1 MKVVDGDS
9 HFIEPLDVY
18 PRYIDPAFR
27 ERAMRVER
35 DPDSGKQRMLV
46 DGKPMRLGSR
56 DIDEMLSIIVGYG
69 QKEEG
74 SALDEFDRSLM
85 SGGDWQNMDKRV
97 QFLDAEG
104 IDYQVLF
111 PTLGLLWEGEVQ
123 DPALAAALCRAY
135 NTWAFEVCAGR
146 LDRLFPS
153 AHISLRDPELAVDEV
168 QRVAR
173 LGAHSIMLG
182 SAPVAGRSFGH
193 ADYDPIWAAAQDANV
208 AVTIHPAGNKE
219 YLGSAWYKHRN
230 PGFMFI
236 SMNVIQDP
244 RMSLST
250 MVYDGVFE
258 RFPEL
263 RVATVE
269 SMGSWVGEWIE
280 RFDYRYQYM
289 RHTSQMKRPI
299 REYFARNI
307 WINADPSEKLLP
319 YIVQFV
325 GDEKFFVGSDY
336 PHAEG
341 FTQPIQTMRGLLSD
355 LPAASLDRILG
366 TNAAAFYRIGA

>member
-1 MKVVDGDS
+1 MKIVDGDS
-9 HFIEPLDVY
+9 HFIEPLDLY
-18 PRYIDPAFR
+18 LQYIDPEYR
-27 ERAMRVER
+27 DRAMHVAQ
-35 DPDSGKQRMLV
+35 DPASGKQQMFV
-46 DGKPMRLGSR
+46 DGKRLRLGTK
-56 DIDEMLSIIVGYG
+56 DIDEMLSIVVGYG

-74 SALDEFDRSLM
+74 SALNEFDRSLM
-85 SGGDWQNMDKRV
+85 AGGDWQNMDKRV

-104 IDYQVLF
+104 LDYQILF

-123 DPALAAALCRAY
+123 DPGLAAALCRAY
-135 NTWAFEVCAGR
+135 NTWAFEVCSGH
-146 LDRLFPS
+146 LDRLFPA
-153 AHISLRDPELAVDEV
+153 AHISLRDPALAVQEV
-168 QRVAR
+168 RRVAK
-173 LGAHSIMLG
+173 LGAHTIMVG
-182 SAPVAGRSFGH
+182 SAPVNGKSFGH
-193 ADYDPIWAAAQDANV
+193 EDYDPIWAVAEDANV

-219 YLGSAWYKHRN
+219 YLGSAWYKNRN

-236 SMNVIQDP
+236 SMNNIQDP

-250 MVYDGVFE
+250 MIYDGVFE

-263 RVATVE
+263 RAATVE

-307 WINADPSEKLLP
+307 WINADPSEKLFPL
-319 YIVQFV
+319 IVQFV

-341 FTQPIQTMRGLLSD
+341 FTKPIETMRGLLSG

-366 TNAAAFYRIGA
+366 ANAAAFYGI

>member
-1 MKVVDGDS
+1 MKIVDGDS
-9 HFIEPLDVY
+9 HFIEPLDLY
-18 PRYIDPAFR
+18 LQYIDPEYR
-27 ERAMRVER
+27 DRAMHVAE
-35 DPDSGKQRMLV
+35 DPMSGKQQMFV
-46 DGKPMRLGSR
+46 DGKRMRLGTK

-74 SALDEFDRSLM
+74 SALNEFDRSLM

-104 IDYQVLF
+104 LDYQILF

-123 DPALAAALCRAY
+123 DPGLAAALCRAY
-135 NTWAFEVCAGR
+135 NTWAFEVCSGH
-146 LDRLFPS
+146 LDRLFPA
-153 AHISLRDPELAVDEV
+153 AHISLRDSALAVQEI
-168 QRVAR
+168 QRVAK
-173 LGAHSIMLG
+173 LGAHTIMVG
-182 SAPVAGRSFGH
+182 SAPVNGKSFGH
-193 ADYDPIWAAAQDANV
+193 EDYDPIWAAAEDANV

-219 YLGSAWYKHRN
+219 YLGSAWYKNRN

-236 SMNVIQDP
+236 SMGNIQDP

-250 MVYDGVFE
+250 MIYDGVFE

-263 RVATVE
+263 RAATVE

-307 WINADPSEKLLP
+307 WINADPSEKLFPL
-319 YIVQFV
+319 IVQFV

-341 FTQPIQTMRGLLSD
+341 FTKPIETMRGLLSG
-355 LPAASLDRILG
+355 LPAASLDKILG
-366 TNAAAFYRIGA
+366 ANAAAFYGI

>member
-1 MKVVDGDS
+1 MKIVDGDS
-9 HFIEPLDVY
+9 HFIEPLDLY
-18 PRYIDPAFR
+18 LQYIDPEYR
-27 ERAMRVER
+27 DRAMHVAE
-35 DPDSGKQRMLV
+35 DPTSGKQQMFV
-46 DGKPMRLGSR
+46 DGKRMRLGTK

-74 SALDEFDRSLM
+74 SALNEFDRSLM

-104 IDYQVLF
+104 LDHQILF

-123 DPALAAALCRAY
+123 DPGLAAALCRAY
-135 NTWAFEVCAGR
+135 NTWAFEVCSGH
-146 LDRLFPS
+146 LDRLFPA
-153 AHISLRDPELAVDEV
+153 AHISLRDSALAVQEI
-168 QRVAR
+168 QRVAK
-173 LGAHSIMLG
+173 LGAHTIMVG
-182 SAPVAGRSFGH
+182 SAPVNGKSFGH
-193 ADYDPIWAAAQDANV
+193 EDYDPIWAAAEDANV

-219 YLGSAWYKHRN
+219 YLGSAWYKNRN

-236 SMNVIQDP
+236 SMGNIQDP

-250 MVYDGVFE
+250 MIYDGVFE

-263 RVATVE
+263 RAATVE

-307 WINADPSEKLLP
+307 WINADPSEKLFPL
-319 YIVQFV
+319 IVQFV

-341 FTQPIQTMRGLLSD
+341 FTKPIETMRGLLSG
-355 LPAASLDRILG
+355 LPAASLDKILG
-366 TNAAAFYRIGA
+366 ANAAAFYGI

>member
-1 MKVVDGDS
+1 MKIVDGDS
-9 HFIEPLDVY
+9 HFIEPLDLY
-18 PRYIDPAFR
+18 LQYIDPEYR
-27 ERAMRVER
+27 DRAMHVAE
-35 DPDSGKQRMLV
+35 DPTSGKQQMFV
-46 DGKPMRLGSR
+46 DGKRMRLGTK
-56 DIDEMLSIIVGYG
+56 DIDEMLSIVVGYG

-74 SALDEFDRSLM
+74 SALNEFDRSLM
-85 SGGDWQNMDKRV
+85 AGGDWQNMDKRV

-104 IDYQVLF
+104 LDYQILF

-123 DPALAAALCRAY
+123 DPGLAAALCRAY
-135 NTWAFEVCAGR
+135 NTWAFEVCSGH
-146 LDRLFPS
+146 LDRLFPA
-153 AHISLRDPELAVDEV
+153 AHISLRDSALAVQEV
-168 QRVAR
+168 QRVAK
-173 LGAHSIMLG
+173 LGAHTIMVG
-182 SAPVAGRSFGH
+182 SAPVNGKSFGH
-193 ADYDPIWAAAQDANV
+193 EDYDPIWAAAEDANV

-219 YLGSAWYKHRN
+219 YLGSAWYKNRN

-236 SMNVIQDP
+236 SMGNIQDP

-250 MVYDGVFE
+250 MIYDGVFE

-263 RVATVE
+263 RAATVE

-307 WINADPSEKLLP
+307 WINADPSEKLFPL
-319 YIVQFV
+319 IVQFV

-341 FTQPIQTMRGLLSD
+341 FTKPIETMRGLLSG
-355 LPAASLDRILG
+355 LPAASLDKILG
-366 TNAAAFYRIGA
+366 ANAAAFYGI

>member
-1 MKVVDGDS
+1 MKIVDGDS
-9 HFIEPLDVY
+9 HFIEPLDLY
-18 PRYIDPAFR
+18 LQYIDPEYR
-27 ERAMRVER
+27 DRAMHVAE
-35 DPDSGKQRMLV
+35 DPTSGKQQMLV
-46 DGKPMRLGSR
+46 DGKRMRLGTK

-74 SALDEFDRSLM
+74 SALNEFDRSLM

-104 IDYQVLF
+104 LDHQILF

-123 DPALAAALCRAY
+123 DPGLAAALCRAY
-135 NTWAFEVCAGR
+135 NTWAFEVCSGH
-146 LDRLFPS
+146 LDRLFPA
-153 AHISLRDPELAVDEV
+153 AHISLRDPALAVQEV
-168 QRVAR
+168 QRVAK
-173 LGAHSIMLG
+173 LGAHTIMVG
-182 SAPVAGRSFGH
+182 SAPVNGKSFGH
-193 ADYDPIWAAAQDANV
+193 EDYDPIWAAAEDANV

-219 YLGSAWYKHRN
+219 YLGSAWYKNRN

-236 SMNVIQDP
+236 SMGNIQDP

-250 MVYDGVFE
+250 MIYDGVFE
-258 RFPEL
+258 RFPKL
-263 RVATVE
+263 RAATVE

-307 WINADPSEKLLP
+307 WINADPSEKLFPL
-319 YIVQFV
+319 IVQFV

-341 FTQPIQTMRGLLSD
+341 FTKPIETMRGLLSG
-355 LPAASLDRILG
+355 LPAASLDKILG
-366 TNAAAFYRIGA
+366 ANAAAFYGI

>member
-1 MKVVDGDS
+1 MKIVDGDS
-9 HFIEPLDVY
+9 HFIEPLDLY
-18 PRYIDPAFR
+18 LQYIDPEYR
-27 ERAMRVER
+27 DRAMHVAE
-35 DPDSGKQRMLV
+35 DPTSGKQQMFV
-46 DGKPMRLGSR
+46 DGKRMRLGTK

-74 SALDEFDRSLM
+74 SALNEFDRSLM

-97 QFLDAEG
+97 EFLDAEG
-104 IDYQVLF
+104 LDYQVLF

-123 DPALAAALCRAY
+123 DPGLAAALCRAY
-135 NTWAFEVCAGR
+135 NTWAFEVCSGHM
-146 LDRLFPS
+146 DRLFPA
-153 AHISLRDPELAVDEV
+153 AHISLRDSALAVQEI
-168 QRVAR
+168 QRVAK
-173 LGAHSIMLG
+173 LGAHTIMVG
-182 SAPVAGRSFGH
+182 SAPVGGKSFGH
-193 ADYDPIWAAAQDANV
+193 EDYDPIWAAAEDANV

-219 YLGSAWYKHRN
+219 YLGSAWYKNRN

-236 SMNVIQDP
+236 SMGNIQDP

-258 RFPEL
+258 RFPKL
-263 RVATVE
+263 RAATVE

-289 RHTSQMKRPI
+289 GHTSQMKRPI

-307 WINADPSEKLLP
+307 WINADPSEKLFPL
-319 YIVQFV
+319 IVQFV

-341 FTQPIQTMRGLLSD
+341 FTKPIETMRGLLSG
-355 LPAASLDRILG
+355 LPAASQDKILG
-366 TNAAAFYRIGA
+366 ANAAAFYGI

>member
-1 MKVVDGDS
+1 
-9 HFIEPLDVY
+9 
-18 PRYIDPAFR
+18 
-27 ERAMRVER
+27 MRVER

-46 DGKPMRLGSR
+46 DGRPMRLGSR

-97 QFLDAEG
+97 RFLDAEG

-123 DPALAAALCRAY
+123 DPGLAAALCRAY

-153 AHISLRDPELAVDEV
+153 AHISLRDPALAVDEI
-168 QRVAR
+168 QRVAK

-182 SAPVAGRSFGH
+182 SAPVAGKSFGH
-193 ADYDPIWAAAQDANV
+193 AIWAVAQDANV

-219 YLGSAWYKHRN
+219 YLGSAWYRHRN

-289 RHTSQMKRPI
+289 RHTSQMRRPI

-341 FTQPIQTMRGLLSD
+341 FTQPVQTMRGLLSD
-355 LPAASLDRILG
+355 LPAASLDKILG
-366 TNAAAFYRIGA
+366 TNAAAFYRIEA

>member
-123 DPALAAALCRAY
+123 DPGLAAALCRAY

-153 AHISLRDPELAVDEV
+153 AHISLRDPALAVDEI

-341 FTQPIQTMRGLLSD
+341 FTQPIQTMRGLLSG
-355 LPAASLDRILG
+355 LPVASLDRILG

>member
-1 MKVVDGDS
+1 MKIVDGDS
-9 HFIEPLDVY
+9 HFIEPLDLYV
-18 PRYIDPAFR
+18 RYIDPEYR
-27 ERAMRVER
+27 DRAMHVAQ
-35 DPDSGKQRMLV
+35 DPASGKQQMLV
-46 DGKPMRLGSR
+46 DGKRLRLGTS

-74 SALDEFDRSLM
+74 SALNEFDRSLIT
-85 SGGDWQNMDKRV
+85 GGDWQNMDKRV

-104 IDYQVLF
+104 LDYQVLF

-123 DPALAAALCRAY
+123 DPELAAALCRAY
-135 NTWAFEVCAGR
+135 NTWAFEVCAGH
-146 LDRLFPS
+146 LDRLFPA
-153 AHISLRDPELAVDEV
+153 AHISLRDPALAVQEI
-168 QRVAR
+168 QRVAK
-173 LGAHSIMLG
+173 LGAHSIMVG
-182 SAPVAGRSFGH
+182 SAPVNGKSFGH
-193 ADYDPIWAAAQDANV
+193 PDYDQIWAAAQDLNV

-219 YLGSAWYKHRN
+219 YLGSAWYKNRN

-236 SMNVIQDP
+236 SMNNIQDP

-258 RFPEL
+258 RFPKL
-263 RVATVE
+263 RAATVE

-307 WINADPSEKLLP
+307 WINADPSEKLFPL
-319 YIVQFV
+319 IVQFV

-341 FTQPIQTMRGLLSD
+341 FTKPIETMRGLLSE
-355 LPAASLDRILG
+355 LPAASLDKILG
-366 TNAAAFYRIGA
+366 ANAATFYGI

>member
-1 MKVVDGDS
+1 M
-9 HFIEPLDVY
+9 
-18 PRYIDPAFR
+18 
-27 ERAMRVER
+27 
-35 DPDSGKQRMLV
+35 
-46 DGKPMRLGSR
+46 
-56 DIDEMLSIIVGYG
+56 
-69 QKEEG
+69 
-74 SALDEFDRSLM
+74 
-85 SGGDWQNMDKRV
+85 
-97 QFLDAEG
+97 
-104 IDYQVLF
+104 
-111 PTLGLLWEGEVQ
+111 
-123 DPALAAALCRAY
+123 
-135 NTWAFEVCAGR
+135 CAGR

-153 AHISLRDPELAVDEV
+153 AHISLRDPALAVDEI

-258 RFPEL
+258 RVPEL

-341 FTQPIQTMRGLLSD
+341 FTQPVQTMRGLLSD

-366 TNAAAFYRIGA
+366 TNAAAFYRIEA